1 MMHTNPLIK
10 FQAGPLFGN
19 NVKRWVG
26 SKLGVF
32 LCLFFLVNMPETS
45 RAEEPKRECLGRQ
58 AFDVTD
64 GFEWALAG
72 ADAKPV
78 RLRANR
84 EFKFNI
90 EGNKDFSIYGHEQ
103 WLIQVSGP
111 VSRSEFSQI
120 KHIIVEEEKAYLKAS
135 EEYYLVVLKNYKE
148 LTPKSQKMSRT
159 QEFYEAAHALE
170 EEKKEIALGLTFEH
184 FLGIPDAYVLGT
196 EERPHYVLL
205 WRNERV
211 YYFSVRKTAP
221 KQAAALIKDLVSRF
235 QPRGLFEVPEGNGF
249 CFPYGFIRDDGTAP
263 YSIKNS
269 ARYSQSP
276 LTLFSYVF
284 ASHYRPMSNGYD
296 TVSKDLA
303 VKRGLRAD
311 KWTGIKE
318 MIPIYRKFLYE
329 RASQERFKAWSRT
342 DGKPQTC
349 IGMNLTSLESA
360 RYEPLPNSGETLRT
374 WNGLLLS
381 RGKECPVLALQ
392 LFTRDD
398 TTDIPPKELPSEATL
413 LIVENF
419 AKSLRPLG
427 R

>member
-1 MMHTNPLIK
+1 MMYVNSLINFK
-10 FQAGPLFGN
+10 AGSLLGGYVIRCVN
-19 NVKRWVG
+19 
-26 SKLGVF
+26 SYLGVF
-32 LCLFFLVNMPETS
+32 LCLLFLIIKPEVAS
-45 RAEEPKRECLGRQ
+45 AADLKRECLGRQ

-64 GFEWALAG
+64 GFEWVVAG

-90 EGNKDFSIYGHEQ
+90 EGNKDFSIYDHEQ
-103 WLIQVSGP
+103 WLIQVSSP
-111 VSRSEFSQI
+111 VSRAEFAQI
-120 KHIIVEEEKAYLKAS
+120 KNEIVEEEKTYLKAS
-135 EEYYLVVLKNYKE
+135 ENYYFELLKNYKD
-148 LTPKSQKMSRT
+148 LTPKSQKTSRT
-159 QEFYEAAHALE
+159 QAFYEAEHSLR

-196 EERPHYVLL
+196 EDRPHYVLL

-221 KQAAALIKDLVSRF
+221 KNAAGLIKDLVSRF
-235 QPRGLFEVPEGNGF
+235 QPRQLFEVPEGNGF

-263 YSIKNS
+263 YAMKNN
-269 ARYSQSP
+269 ARFSQSP
-276 LTLFSYVF
+276 STLFSFIF
-284 ASHYRPMSNGYD
+284 ASHYRPMSNDYD
-296 TVSKDLA
+296 TVSKDLR
-303 VKRGLRAD
+303 VNRGLWPD
-311 KWTGIKE
+311 KWTGIKAV
-318 MIPIYRKFLYE
+318 IPIYRKFLFD
-329 RASQERFKAWSRT
+329 RASQERLQAWSRT

-349 IGMNLTSLESA
+349 TGMNLASLHTA
-360 RYEPLPNSGETLRT
+360 RYEPLPDSGETLRT

-381 RGKECPVLALQ
+381 VRKECPVLALQ
-392 LFTRDD
+392 LFTRGD
-398 TTDIPPKELPSEATL
+398 TTDNPPKELPSEATL